1 MALMGV
7 REYGRHRGVSHVA
20 VVKAIAAGRISATG
34 TGRERRIDSEQA
46 DREWDANTDASRV
59 AVHATAPAGTG
70 PAQSAAAGQQAERG
84 AVTDPPVSISAA
96 AIESAKKD
104 TPAGAADL
112 VDAAAQ
118 DPAAGTAAAP
128 KSEYQEHRTLREKY
142 SGLKEQLEYEQLQ
155 GRLVDV
161 NEAARLAFTVF
172 RSLRDATKNLSPR
185 LKDQLA
191 AETDPY
197 KVEHLLD
204 AEIDAVF
211 AGVDVRKLFAED
223 DDDEAQ
229 G

>member
-20 VVKAIAAGRISATG
+20 VIKAIEAGRITATG
-34 TGRERRIDSEQA
+34 SGRDRKIDSDQA
-46 DREWDANTDASRV
+46 DRDWVTNTDASRV
-59 AVHATAPAGTG
+59 AVHATAPIVA
-70 PAQSAAAGQQAERG
+70 
-84 AVTDPPVSISAA
+84 
-96 AIESAKKD
+96 
-104 TPAGAADL
+104 PAGATDQAATAAATAAPAAGTASTPANAAPATAPADL

-118 DPAAGTAAAP
+118 GGHEPASAASPAP

-161 NEAARLAFTVF
+161 NEAARLAFTTF
-172 RSLRDATKNLSPR
+172 RALRDATKNLSPR